1 MRRGYNAAM
10 TPIRGLFETHLPVRD
25 VARSVAFYCDV
36 VGLRLAYDLPAR
48 NAAFLWIGGPGR
60 AMLGLWGAGSS
71 PLSMK
76 LHIAFDV
83 AVEDV
88 LAAPASLAAQGVELR
103 GFSGPYLGEPEV
115 IGWMPALATY
125 FRDPDEH
132 SIEYLAMLPDPPRP
146 EAGIV
151 RWSAWQAGGGG
162 APSVV
167 PPGYGSMMEGKIPLG
182 ANNPVA
188 RVGRTYELLFGRGKR
203 K

>member
-1 MRRGYNAAM
+1 M
-10 TPIRGLFETHLPVRD
+10 TSIRGLFETHLPVRD
-25 VARSVAFYCDV
+25 VARSLAFYCDI
-36 VGLRLAYDLPAR
+36 VGLSLAHNLPER
-48 NAAFLWIGGPGR
+48 NVAFVWIGEPGR

-88 LAAPASLAAQGVELR
+88 LSAPAALAAQGVNVR

-151 RWSAWQAGGGG
+151 RWSAWQALRSGET
-162 APSVV
+162 PPPVV
-167 PPGYGSMMEGKIPLG
+167 PPGYGALRDGKIPLG
-182 ANNPVA
+182 ASNPVE